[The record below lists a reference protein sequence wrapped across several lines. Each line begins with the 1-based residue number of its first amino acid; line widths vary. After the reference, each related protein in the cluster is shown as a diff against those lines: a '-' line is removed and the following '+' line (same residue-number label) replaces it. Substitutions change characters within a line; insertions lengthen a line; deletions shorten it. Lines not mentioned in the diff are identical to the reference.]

1 MMARALFLALIVP
14 LSSVLAAQ
22 VDDGERPATPGTDG
36 GQKDGAPQGSQGTSF
51 GDSITPMPGSFPKE
65 TANSNFGDKL
75 SDVIETETVIE
86 MLPQTNDTSANQR
99 QQVPEGDDEGVN
111 GGLEDKPSGVI
122 ARLIAPAAGI
132 VMEKADALGR
142 SAIRSVRRKAVEKLG
157 ESLVENAEE
166 SVFNTVK
173 NLRTYLQGSSDT
185 PDDPANPDVTA
196 VASEDDEVSS
206 DTATADRYHINMG
219 VQTQNG
225 IGVHKDPSD
234 SGSTEGHISAMT
246 NQPMEKRNDEHEQ
259 NAQSTSDDVS
269 NDLMHNDDQI
279 NRSLGDDPDGQ
290 DSGAAPPDQPSLPDK
305 ARRQVKSD
313 VLGGAAAETS
323 TSVPTLPG
331 QTEINSEPPIPT
343 TIPTKG
349 TG

>member
-75 SDVIETETVIE
+75 SDVIETET
-86 MLPQTNDTSANQR
+86 
-99 QQVPEGDDEGVN
+99 VPEGDDEGVN

-196 VASEDDEVSS
+196 VASEDDE
-206 DTATADRYHINMG
+206 
-219 VQTQNG
+219 TQNG